1 MQNEISI
8 RVRLIELYKSNE
20 LKTYI
25 NKFSNKT
32 DAEDV
37 MQDLFINLFENE
49 SKFENVIDL
58 KNYVFKSIKNNLQK
72 KKKATIILTNE
83 FEEKEDEIINNEID
97 LNCLSWFQ
105 KKLLELY
112 AEEKSLKK
120 IEDKTG
126 IPKTTIHRT
135 IKEARILIKKNI
147 Q

>member
-1 MQNEISI
+1 MKYQ
-8 RVRLIELYKSNE
+8 
-20 LKTYI
+20 
-25 NKFSNKT
+25 
-32 DAEDV
+32 
-37 MQDLFINLFENE
+37 
-49 SKFENVIDL
+49 
-58 KNYVFKSIKNNLQK
+58 NLQK

-83 FEEKEDEIINNEID
+83 FEEKQDEIINNEID

>member
-72 KKKATIILTNE
+72 IISNQ
-83 FEEKEDEIINNEID
+83 N
-97 LNCLSWFQ
+97 Q
-105 KKLLELY
+105 LL
-112 AEEKSLKK
+112 
-120 IEDKTG
+120 
-126 IPKTTIHRT
+126 
-135 IKEARILIKKNI
+135 
-147 Q
+147 